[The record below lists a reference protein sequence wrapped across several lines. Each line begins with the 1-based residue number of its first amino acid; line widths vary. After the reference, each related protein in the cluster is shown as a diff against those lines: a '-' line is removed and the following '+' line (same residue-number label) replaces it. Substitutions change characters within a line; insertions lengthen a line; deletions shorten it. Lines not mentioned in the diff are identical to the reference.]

1 MRMKHNKNEEVMTYL
16 ITEVAQSTIKQR
28 KKRYLQLMALRVI
41 LVPGVFLL
49 DLPVAIQA
57 GIIMVAALSQFA
69 AVIGANTPDQ
79 RANGNPN
86 NIQPRLPALPTIT
99 SFDKVDSVDSKRKK
113 ENYVSF

>member
-1 MRMKHNKNEEVMTYL
+1 MRMKHNKNEEVMTYI

-49 DLPVAIQA
+49 NLPVAIQA

-86 NIQPRLPALPTIT
+86 NIQPRLHAIT
-99 SFDKVDSVDSKRKK
+99 SFDKVDSVDSK
-113 ENYVSF
+113 